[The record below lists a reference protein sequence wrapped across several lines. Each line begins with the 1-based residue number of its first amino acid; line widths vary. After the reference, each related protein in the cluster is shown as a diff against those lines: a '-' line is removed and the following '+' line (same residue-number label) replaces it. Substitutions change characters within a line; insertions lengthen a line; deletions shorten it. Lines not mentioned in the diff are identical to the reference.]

1 MTQLNVLKQNI
12 YACLPFVELAHE
24 STLQMGP
31 VSFWP
36 ASKFKDFLD
45 ADSYEIFQN
54 YIQSISQI
62 KTCLQSDQNQLVNT
76 VTLNPQGTTCI
87 SISTDVPLNLR
98 ETTVIDAI
106 YLLYFTCIFRNLYY
120 GNEILS
126 FEVFRKIIPASL
138 EFINDR
144 KNWEGMHIDEFNREK
159 TACIHLFDQEIY
171 IGLGKAL
178 SAIYENNSPTANTTT
193 TAQEIIDDY
202 RRLIRSI
209 RYLVDRFFERFV
221 NLFGKGLNFSENMSE
236 PEDILFLSSSFE
248 SLFNISDKDPAA
260 DFKHKLRP
268 LLHLKYSRPVEIFWK
283 WVDDFYELKRK
294 IVHQGSSPDP
304 IFRSNPNFEISHVML
319 GIKLFIYSVYYKL
332 FQFRLVAPI
341 HFDSY
346 TPPDFK
352 WIHPE
357 EILLF
362 FWTESSVIRKLNVF
376 IKRAQ
381 ETQLDQES
389 LSEISLL
396 SDLFLSIYERYY
408 LHPDTSQVRFMPSP
422 LDKIGVNAKEIISI
436 IDYEQ
441 ANHPHGRLLYAIPND
456 LVIALRDRID
466 VKA

>member
-1 MTQLNVLKQNI
+1 MAQVNIVKQEI

-36 ASKFKDFLD
+36 ASKFHEFLEPD
-45 ADSYEIFQN
+45 AYEQFQN
-54 YIQSISQI
+54 YMHSISQI
-62 KTCLQSDQNQLVNT
+62 KARLQTDQNQLVNT

-87 SISTDVPLNLR
+87 SISNDVPPNLR
-98 ETTVIDAI
+98 NQMIIDSL

-126 FEVFRKIIPASL
+126 FEVFRKVIPASL
-138 EFINDR
+138 DFINDR
-144 KNWEGMHIDEFNREK
+144 KNWEGLHIEEINREE

-171 IGLGKAL
+171 VGLGKAL
-178 SAIYENNSPTANTTT
+178 SEIYQTSTIS
-193 TAQEIIDDY
+193 QEIVDGY

-209 RYLVDRFFERFV
+209 RYLVDRFFQKFV
-221 NLFGKGLNFSENMSE
+221 NIFGKGLNFSEDLFE
-236 PEDILFLSSSFE
+236 PEDVLFLSSSFE
-248 SLFNISDKDPAA
+248 SLFTIDDKDPAA

-283 WVDDFYELKRK
+283 WVDDFYDLKRK

-304 IFRSNPNFEISHVML
+304 IFRLNPNFEISHVLL
-319 GIKLFIYSVYYKL
+319 GVKLFIYAVYYKL
-332 FQFRLVAPI
+332 FQFELVAPI
-341 HFDSY
+341 HFDSF

-357 EILLF
+357 ETLLF
-362 FWTESSVIRKLNVF
+362 FWTESSIIRKLNVF

-381 ETQLDQES
+381 ESQKDQES

-408 LHPDTSQVRFMPSP
+408 LHPQSNQVRFKPSP
-422 LDKIGVNAKEIISI
+422 LDKIEENAKQIIHMI
-436 IDYEQ
+436 EYEQ
-441 ANHPHGRLLYAIPND
+441 ANHPHGHLLYAIPND
-456 LVIALRDRID
+456 LAIALKDRIGLNN
-466 VKA
+466 